1 MNDKIV
7 VVSMV
12 KNEADIIESFV
23 RYYMTFA
30 DGMIIVDH
38 NSDDDTGN
46 ILNELQKEYPSL
58 IIEKSYTVEHIQN
71 EIMTN
76 LVKFAAIELQAD
88 WILPMDAD
96 EFLIPSNMG
105 IDIRSL
111 LSRMNYS
118 VVSLNWIDYEF
129 VDHKSDRDIF
139 ILNRPCNKSLT
150 VNAMPKII
158 IKGTLVRNNNIRLTQ
173 GNHGVR
179 LLKGAGVEEWVPFYK
194 NLDLILAHFPF
205 RSQEQYISKNV
216 IGWLTNTLKYSS
228 NTLRA
233 THWKKAFDAIC
244 NGDDRIPTIPKSKYV
259 GKPHEESI
267 KLKYTNSDPINVFS
281 RVLKL
286 SECVFDMYARQNIVN
301 QVQPVTIVMPL
312 NNEFEAAVATIDSLL
327 KQTLQKWKLFIIMP
341 DDLDLDVKNAFREC
355 DNRINIIGL
364 NDIIQ
369 PEGFVKLLKP
379 GIKLKSDCLELEAVA
394 LYNHAECNL
403 TYSNAENCS
412 GLILGVEEPCL
423 WMGREI
429 WDAIKDKTY
438 SLTGG
443 VSGMMLRKLDEHM
456 KLSSVIDNY
465 MWKEKDILEI
475 LLPES
480 SLFVFPN
487 KYIEGNGFI

>member
-1 MNDKIV
+1 MNNKIV

-58 IIEKSYTVEHIQN
+58 IIEKLYTIEHIQN

-76 LVKFAAIELQAD
+76 LVKIAASELGAD

-96 EFLIPSNMG
+96 EFLIPKDKD
-105 IDIRSL
+105 IDIRSFWGG
-111 LSRMNYS
+111 MNHS
-118 VVSLNWIDYEF
+118 VVYLDWIDYEL
-129 VDHKSDRDIF
+129 VDPENDRDVF
-139 ILNRPCNKSLT
+139 ILNRQCNKSLKA
-150 VNAMPKII
+150 NEMSKIV
-158 IKGTLVRNNNIRLTQ
+158 IKGSFVRNNNIRLAQ

-179 LLKGAGVEEWVPFYK
+179 LVTEAGIEEWAPFYK

-205 RSQEQYISKNV
+205 RSQEQYVSKNV
-216 IGWLTNTLKYSS
+216 VGWLTNTLKYSS

-233 THWKKAFDAIC
+233 THWKAAFDAIC
-244 NGDDRIPTIPKSKYV
+244 NGDDRIPTIPESKYV

-267 KLKYTNSDPINVFS
+267 TLKYTKSEPINVFS

-286 SECVFDMYARQNIVN
+286 SECVFDMYARQIIVN
-301 QVQPVTIVMPL
+301 KIHPVTIIMPL
-312 NNEFEAAVATIDSLL
+312 NNDFEAAVDTIDSLL

-341 DDLDLDVKNAFREC
+341 DNSALDVKKAFREC
-355 DNRINIIGL
+355 DNRISIIGL

-379 GIKLKSDCLELEAVA
+379 GIRLKSECLELEAVA
-394 LYNHAECNL
+394 LYNHVECNL
-403 TYSNAENCS
+403 TYSNGENCS
-412 GLILGVEEPCL
+412 GLSLDVERSCL

-429 WDAIKDKTY
+429 WEAIKDKTY

-443 VSGMMLRKLDEHM
+443 VSGMMLRRIFGNM
-456 KLSSVIDNY
+456 NISAVIDSY
-465 MWKEKDILEI
+465 MWKEKEILEI

-480 SLFVFPN
+480 SLFVFPD
-487 KYIEGNGFI
+487 KHTEGKDFI